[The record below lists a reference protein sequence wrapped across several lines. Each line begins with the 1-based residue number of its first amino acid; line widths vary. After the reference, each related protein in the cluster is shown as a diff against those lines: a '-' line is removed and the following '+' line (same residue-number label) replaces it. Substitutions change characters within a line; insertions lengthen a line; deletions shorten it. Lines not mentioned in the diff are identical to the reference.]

1 MKKNY
6 ILIIVMGI
14 MMPIVL
20 INNLFA
26 QKTVE
31 DLKREQDTLNEK
43 VTNIRDVMSGV
54 EERIATA
61 EADLAKL
68 TKIKVSGYLQAQWL
82 HNEAASSYPSN
93 LFQVRRARVKFTY
106 EPVNGVVFV
115 VQPDFLLGSIT
126 LKDAYAQAND
136 PWLKTFSLWVGQF
149 NRPNYEVEYSSSNR
163 EVPERSRIIRALY
176 PGERAIGAKLEIA
189 PPKLPLKVQ
198 LALFNGNDGLTITD
212 AAGNNI
218 NPSNNDFDNAKDFM
232 GRITYAFKLGNIGG
246 LTIGAHGYYGKI
258 KANSYDAIN
267 SDYSYNKKLDNIG
280 ETLKR
285 NWIGFEGQLYLD
297 LLGGL
302 SLKGEYIFGVNST
315 PGYYASSTV
324 VSPMSSSLKN
334 DTLTLTTLTTRT
346 TTARPAIT
354 RNFSGYYIYL
364 VKNIGKRNQIAIR
377 FDYYNPNTKLS
388 ADQIGTAKW
397 DESSSKT
404 ENKYTFAGSDPV
416 VVTNAQ
422 TKTVVNN
429 LLKSGTS
436 DIAYST
442 WTFGYTYFFD
452 DHIKFMVAY
461 EIPMNKKV
469 GVIDANG
476 VGNVTST
483 YKVNDVT
490 SIYDYSNLIKQNVL
504 TVRMQVKF

>member
-1 MKKNY
+1 
-6 ILIIVMGI
+6 
-14 MMPIVL
+14 
-20 INNLFA
+20 
-26 QKTVE
+26 
-31 DLKREQDTLNEK
+31 
-43 VTNIRDVMSGV
+43 
-54 EERIATA
+54 
-61 EADLAKL
+61 
-68 TKIKVSGYLQAQWL
+68 
-82 HNEAASSYPSN
+82 
-93 LFQVRRARVKFTY
+93 
-106 EPVNGVVFV
+106 
-115 VQPDFLLGSIT
+115 
-126 LKDAYAQAND
+126 
-136 PWLKTFSLWVGQF
+136 
-149 NRPNYEVEYSSSNR
+149 
-163 EVPERSRIIRALY
+163 
-176 PGERAIGAKLEIA
+176 
-189 PPKLPLKVQ
+189 
-198 LALFNGNDGLTITD
+198 
-212 AAGNNI
+212 
-218 NPSNNDFDNAKDFM
+218 
-232 GRITYAFKLGNIGG
+232 LGNIGG

-315 PGYYASSTV
+315 PGYYASSTEV
-324 VSPMSSSLKN
+324 GPLSSSLKN
-334 DTLTLTTLTTRT
+334 DTLTLTTLTTKT

-469 GVIDANG
+469 GVSDANG
-476 VGNVTST
+476 LGNVTST